1 MTLLLIYWTFLVIGY
16 VIADRL
22 RKTDIN
28 FSWVQPA
35 LMWTIYILCFVMG
48 LRMGVNKDVTGNLG
62 TIGVM
67 ALVIALA
74 CIGGSM
80 FAVFIMRLILK
91 IDRYGNLKGAEEDVS
106 TEAIASENNGSNAAL
121 KSTVIILALIV
132 GGMLFGA
139 LVIAKKYSYILS
151 AFDEISNMGLIVLL
165 CILLLLVGF
174 EVGKSG
180 TLITTLRQAGFRV
193 LAFPIAA
200 VLGTVVF
207 GVAAC
212 MLMGF
217 TARVGGA
224 ICMGFGWY
232 TYAPVVIAKAGSR
245 FMVASAV
252 AFMYNVIREVTGIVF
267 IPVIAKKIGYIE
279 ATAVPGV
286 AAMDICMP
294 IVERSCRPDTVV
306 YSFTM
311 GAIMCLATSIGVP
324 LLMG

>member
-1 MTLLLIYWTFLVIGY
+1 MTLLLIYWSFLLAGY
-16 VIADRL
+16 VVADRL
-22 RKTDIN
+22 RKRDLN
-28 FSWVQPA
+28 FLWVQPA
-35 LMWTIYILCFVMG
+35 LMWTIYVLCLVMG

-67 ALVIALA
+67 ALVIAFV

-80 FAVFIMRLILK
+80 FAVFLTRMILG
-91 IDRYGNLKGAEEDVS
+91 IDRHGNLKGTQGESEDR
-106 TEAIASENNGSNAAL
+106 TETPENGDSAAAL
-121 KSTVIILALIV
+121 KSTVVILALIV
-132 GGMLFGA
+132 GGMIFGA
-139 LVIAKKYSYILS
+139 LVLAKKYSRILPV
-151 AFDEISNMGLIVLL
+151 FDEISNAGLVVLL
-165 CILLLLVGF
+165 CILLFLVGL

-180 TLITTLRQAGFRV
+180 TLISTLKRVGFRV
-193 LAFPIAA
+193 LAFPVAA

-217 TARVGGA
+217 SARVGGA
-224 ICMGFGWY
+224 ICIGFGWY
-232 TYAPVVIAKAGSR
+232 TYAPVIIARAGSE
-245 FMVASAV
+245 FMIASAV
-252 AFMYNVIREVTGIVF
+252 SFMYNVIRETTGIVF

-279 ATAVPGV
+279 ATSVPGV

-306 YSFTM
+306 YSFAT
-311 GAIMCLATSIGVP
+311 GAIMCVVTSIGVP

>member
-1 MTLLLIYWTFLVIGY
+1 MILLLIYWTFLAAGY

-22 RKTDIN
+22 RKTDVN

-35 LMWTIYILCFVMG
+35 LMWTIYTLCFIMG
-48 LRMGVNKDVTGNLG
+48 LRMGVNEDVTGNLG

-67 ALVIALA
+67 ALVIAIA

-80 FAVFIMRLILK
+80 LAVFILRLLFG
-91 IDRYGNLKGAEEDVS
+91 IDRYGNLKGMEE
-106 TEAIASENNGSNAAL
+106 EASSGNAMSENNESSAAL
-121 KSTVIILALIV
+121 KSTVIILILIV
-132 GGMLFGA
+132 GGMILGA
-139 LVIAKKYSYILS
+139 LVLAKKFSNLLS
-151 AFDEISNMGLIVLL
+151 VFDEISNIGLVVLL
-165 CILLLLVGF
+165 CVLLLLVGF

-180 TLITTLRQAGFRV
+180 TLISTLRRAGFRV

-207 GVAAC
+207 GVAVC

-217 TARVGGA
+217 TARVGAA

-232 TYAPVVIAKAGSR
+232 TYAPVVIAEAGNQ

-279 ATAVPGV
+279 ATSVPGV

-311 GAIMCLATSIGVP
+311 GAAMCLATSIGVP